1 VLKKKLFFG
10 ITTMLLSSLLIC
22 AQPNMQTKKITEKFF
37 KDYEDLELI
46 TPAFKKK
53 KGYTNY
59 EELISFLESY
69 QEKYSDIF
77 SVSYLGN
84 SQKGY
89 NIPVVTIKKTN
100 NPDAIKVWLQGGLHG
115 NESASTEGVLYLI
128 AQILDK
134 RQYLLENIEIKVVPM
149 ANIDGYLKLS
159 RYAANGLDL
168 NRDQTKLIA
177 PESILLKNAFS
188 QFSPEVAVDF
198 HEYTPFRRDFSSF
211 GRVGVSSFYDVMF
224 LYTGNLNV
232 PQNLRDYTEDVFVKN
247 AGLTLDNYNFSHH
260 PYVSTTKI
268 KGKIHFNKG
277 SINAR
282 SSATSF
288 ALTNTI
294 STLVEVRGVRIGRS
308 SFKRRTF
315 VTYLV
320 GLSYLETANA
330 NPQEIRRQITQANET
345 EKQIFVTSIRK
356 VYPDS
361 LQVID
366 LDQNELVK
374 IGVTFRDALKPIP
387 QIVREKPFAYVIQR
401 NNEIIEKL
409 EVLGIEVSSL
419 TASEIIDVESF
430 LVIDYYSVPKKY
442 EKASLQRVS
451 IDLVNKKMTF
461 EKGTSIIYT
470 NQKNANLLY
479 EVLEPE
485 APNSFVSWGIIK
497 TGQNQELPIYRI
509 QNNLN
514 FNHEK

>member
-1 VLKKKLFFG
+1 
-10 ITTMLLSSLLIC
+10 M
-22 AQPNMQTKKITEKFF
+22 
-37 KDYEDLELI
+37 
-46 TPAFKKK
+46 
-53 KGYTNY
+53 
-59 EELISFLESY
+59 
-69 QEKYSDIF
+69 
-77 SVSYLGN
+77 
-84 SQKGY
+84 
-89 NIPVVTIKKTN
+89 
-100 NPDAIKVWLQGGLHG
+100 
-115 NESASTEGVLYLI
+115 
-128 AQILDK
+128 
-134 RQYLLENIEIKVVPM
+134 
-149 ANIDGYLKLS
+149 
-159 RYAANGLDL
+159 
-168 NRDQTKLIA
+168 
-177 PESILLKNAFS
+177 
-188 QFSPEVAVDF
+188 
-198 HEYTPFRRDFSSF
+198 
-211 GRVGVSSFYDVMF
+211 
-224 LYTGNLNV
+224 
-232 PQNLRDYTEDVFVKN
+232 
-247 AGLTLDNYNFSHH
+247 
-260 PYVSTTKI
+260 
-268 KGKIHFNKG
+268 
-277 SINAR
+277 
-282 SSATSF
+282 
-288 ALTNTI
+288 
-294 STLVEVRGVRIGRS
+294 
-308 SFKRRTF
+308 
-315 VTYLV
+315 TYLV
-320 GLSYLETANA
+320 GLSYLETANT

-387 QIVREKPFAYVIQR
+387 QLVREKPFAYVIQR

-430 LVIDYYSVPKKY
+430 FVIDYYSVPKKY

-451 IDLVNKKMTF
+451 VDLVNKKMAF

>member
-1 VLKKKLFFG
+1 MFKKKLFFG
-10 ITTMLLSSLLIC
+10 ITAMLLSSLLIW
-22 AQPNMQTKKITEKFF
+22 AQPNMQPKKITEKFF

-77 SVSYLGN
+77 FISYLGN

-89 NIPVVTIKKTN
+89 NIPMVTIKKADN
-100 NPDAIKVWLQGGLHG
+100 LNAIKVWLQGGLHG
-115 NESASTEGVLYLI
+115 NESASTEGVLYLV

-134 RQYLLENIEIKVVPM
+134 RQDLLENLEIKVVPM
-149 ANIDGYLKLS
+149 ANIDGYLKLN

-188 QFSPEVAVDF
+188 QFSPQVAVDF
-198 HEYTPFRRDFSSF
+198 HEYTPFRRDFASF
-211 GRVGVSSFYDVMF
+211 GRVGISSFYDVMF

-232 PQNLRDYTEDVFVKN
+232 PQNLRNYTKDVFVKN

-268 KGKIHFNKG
+268 NGEIHFNKG
-277 SINAR
+277 SINSR

-330 NPQEIRRQITQANET
+330 KPQEIRRQITQANET
-345 EKQIFVTSIRK
+345 EKHIFVTSDRT
-356 VYPDS
+356 VYSDS

-374 IGVTFRDALKPIP
+374 IGVTFRDALKATP
-387 QIVREKPFAYVIQR
+387 QLIRKKPFAYIIKEGKQ
-401 NNEIIEKL
+401 IIEKL
-409 EVLGIEVSSL
+409 KVLGIEVSSL
-419 TASEIIDVESF
+419 AASEIIDVEAY
-430 LVIDYYSVPKKY
+430 LIRDYYRVPKKY

-451 IDLVNKKMTF
+451 VNLVNKKITF

-470 NQKNANLLY
+470 SQKNANLLY

-485 APNSFVSWGIIK
+485 APNSFVSWGILK
-497 TGQNQELPIYRI
+497 TGLNEELPIYRI